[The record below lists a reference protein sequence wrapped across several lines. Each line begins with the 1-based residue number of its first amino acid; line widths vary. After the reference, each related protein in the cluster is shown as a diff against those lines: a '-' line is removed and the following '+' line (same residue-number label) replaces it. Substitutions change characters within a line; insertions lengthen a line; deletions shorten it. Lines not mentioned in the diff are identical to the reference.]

1 MTEKPLPS
9 RKHTRLR
16 NFDYSSNGYYYVTV
30 CTKGKKC
37 IFGKLVRDNGISGNT
52 LAINERQYYGAVMR
66 LSEYGLIAEKQLLT
80 LEEKYGFLTIDKY
93 VIMPNHIH
101 IIFILDGNTAG
112 ASPRPTLSDILCVYK
127 SLTVRECHKFSGK
140 TGSDIFQSSFYERVI
155 RDEISY
161 FNIWK
166 YIEENP
172 IYWVADEY
180 FNNITEE

>member
-101 IIFILDGNTAG
+101 MIFILDGNTAG
-112 ASPRPTLSDILCVYK
+112 ANSPNSGTLLSATQTFPLIGELPPPYVVGYTVCV
-127 SLTVRECHKFSGK
+127 
-140 TGSDIFQSSFYERVI
+140 Q
-155 RDEISY
+155 
-161 FNIWK
+161 
-166 YIEENP
+166 
-172 IYWVADEY
+172 VADCQRMP
-180 FNNITEE
+180 